1 MVRWEE
7 SCTHTRQ
14 RFVSSLKTD
23 RKKLIRTNSLMT
35 LTHHEQPDWPPVCT
49 YQHGGRG
56 KGQTWVLHAAVGE
69 RWREN
74 QDVILTPNI
83 RSSQF
88 LSCLQHGFGLKDKEH
103 PNITPASLCP
113 ACSTFFCVLMLYM
126 FVCFTCSHIFMFV
139 CSHVLCLLSIVCV
152 ASVCLWFSPRRT
164 QTLLCPQ
171 TLSPTRLWSLA
182 RSPCQPIRAQ
192 S

>member
-1 MVRWEE
+1 
-7 SCTHTRQ
+7 
-14 RFVSSLKTD
+14 
-23 RKKLIRTNSLMT
+23 MT

-49 YQHGGRG
+49 YQQGGRG

-74 QDVILTPNI
+74 QDIILTPNI

-139 CSHVLCLLSIVCV
+139 CSHVLCVSFPLFAWPQCVCGSHLGELKRCFV
-152 ASVCLWFSPRRT
+152 HKLFLRPDSGPWPDLPAN
-164 QTLLCPQ
+164 
-171 TLSPTRLWSLA
+171 
-182 RSPCQPIRAQ
+182 Q
-192 S
+192 SEHRVKFTC

>member
-23 RKKLIRTNSLMT
+23 RKQLIRTNSLMT
-35 LTHHEQPDWPPVCT
+35 LTHHEQPDWRPVCT

-56 KGQTWVLHAAVGE
+56 KGQTRVLHAAVGE

-113 ACSTFFCVLMLYM
+113 ACSTFFCVHVCMFYM
-126 FVCFTCSHIFMFV
+126 FSYFHVCMFSCSV
-139 CSHVLCLLSIVCV
+139 CLLSIVCV

-171 TLSPTRLWSLA
+171 TLSLTRLWSLA
-182 RSPCQPIRAQ
+182 QSPCQPIRAQ